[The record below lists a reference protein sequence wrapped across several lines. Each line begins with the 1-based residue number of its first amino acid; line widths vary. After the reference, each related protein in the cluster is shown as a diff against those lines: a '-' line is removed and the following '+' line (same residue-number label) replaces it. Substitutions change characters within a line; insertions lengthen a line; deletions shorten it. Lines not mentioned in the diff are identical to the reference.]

1 MSYGAPDGPHRRRDD
16 TGGVEMSF
24 DEDYMAAWNTGDVDT
39 YCKLFA
45 PDGRYTDAV
54 MKLTYDGIDEIRRM
68 FESTMMYYQDPQF
81 IHESGFA
88 DDRHYA
94 VEWRSITVVDGT
106 EYETR
111 VVSIGDLDENG
122 LITENRDYWDPQSVP
137 NDGSM
142 ATDMTAEAEAYKRRR
157 ADRN

>member
-1 MSYGAPDGPHRRRDD
+1 
-16 TGGVEMSF
+16 VSF
-24 DEDYMAAWNTGDVDT
+24 DEDYMAAWNKGDVDA
-39 YCKLFA
+39 YCALFA

-68 FESTMMYYQDPQF
+68 FTSTMMYYQDPQF
-81 IHESGFA
+81 IHVSGFA

-94 VEWRSITVVDGT
+94 VEWTSITIVDGT
-106 EYETR
+106 QYETR

-122 LITENRDYWDPQSVP
+122 KITENRDYWDPQSVP

-142 ATDMTAEAEAYKRRR
+142 AIDMTAEAEAYARTHVTPTV
-157 ADRN
+157 